1 MSRAG
6 KKVEAAVTAMREC
19 VGGDSVLAD
28 DRVLARLALAALS
41 AADCEPGLI
50 YDDPRPISGI
60 YYHGADAGGYSVN
73 FAGVTRIVAY
83 PEHGL
88 SDFTPFFAV
97 YQGDHL
103 QARVP
108 ASAVSVTYSPLPP
121 MGTESG
127 GR

>member
-6 KKVEAAVTAMREC
+6 KKVEAAVAAMRER
-19 VGGDSVLAD
+19 VGSDSVLAD
-28 DRVLARLALAALS
+28 DRVLVTLALAALS

-50 YDDPRPISGI
+50 YDDLRQIRSI
-60 YYHGADAGGYSVN
+60 YYHGPDAGGYTVN
-73 FAGVTRIVAY
+73 FAGVTRIIAY
-83 PEHGL
+83 REHGL

-108 ASAVSVTYSPLPP
+108 AHAVTVTYAKEQPNDP
-121 MGTESG
+121 
-127 GR
+127 